1 MTKARC
7 RESLR
12 LHGMPASR
20 SVHVSHGVS
29 LKKQIFLASRASYN
43 IYIYLYTY
51 SRFFL
56 NILKD
61 TYDPIIEFYILS
73 HYFVAFGHKFLGCTI
88 LPLESLVPGPL
99 MRVAASEVHR
109 GMNHD
114 EPLLKKSAGND
125 SEQVHVSKMFECLDH
140 FGFSE
145 NLEARSIPCGN
156 SSFRIAGLILM
167 AALGHPKPDSS
178 AEKGT
183 KVMSKP
189 GS

>member
-29 LKKQIFLASRASYN
+29 LQNRYFRLVVPVI
-43 IYIYLYTY
+43 IYIYLYTC
-51 SRFFL
+51 SLFFL

-88 LPLESLVPGPL
+88 LPLELLVPGPL

-109 GMNHD
+109 GD
-114 EPLLKKSAGND
+114 EP
-125 SEQVHVSKMFECLDH
+125 
-140 FGFSE
+140 
-145 NLEARSIPCGN
+145 
-156 SSFRIAGLILM
+156 
-167 AALGHPKPDSS
+167 
-178 AEKGT
+178 
-183 KVMSKP
+183 
-189 GS
+189 